1 MNLDDYVVI
10 QSRHQIVPTI
20 DNMGARGAGL
30 AVADPS
36 TLDVR
41 QASLSASDIDDL
53 RRDPS
58 TRAVAPLMPMT
69 LIQPVESDDS
79 AGDGS
84 NGSVTWGVSAS
95 GALQSPFDG
104 AGVTVAILDTGI
116 DPNHS
121 AFQGVDLVRRNFT
134 DEDDDDVVGHGT
146 HCAGTVFGRDV
157 EGLRIGVAPGVQ
169 RALIGKVLGD
179 GGNSSGTIAQAMQ
192 WAVNEGAHVISMSLG
207 IDFPGFVRYLIDTA
221 GYDPRPATSIAL
233 EAYRANV
240 NMFTELSS
248 FIRAQGQFGQGCL
261 VVAAAGNESSRPAYE
276 IAVAPP
282 AAGTGVV
289 SVAALQEVD
298 GGFGVA
304 SFSNTQ
310 VDIAGP
316 GVGVISAVPGGG
328 LGSKSGTS
336 MATPHVAGIAAL
348 WAQRQLHNN
357 TFVDGARLMARVV
370 ASGTTAAMASGTP
383 VKDVGTGMVQAPML

>member
-1 MNLDDYVVI
+1 MKLGDYVVV

-30 AVADPS
+30 AVNDPS

-41 QASLSASDIDDL
+41 QASLNAADIDDL

-69 LIQPVESDDS
+69 LIQPVASEEVSVGTPS
-79 AGDGS
+79 G
-84 NGSVTWGVSAS
+84 VTWGVSAC
-95 GALQSPFDG
+95 GAVQSPFDG
-104 AGVTVAILDTGI
+104 SGVTVAILDTGI
-116 DPNHS
+116 DPAHP

-134 DEDDDDVVGHGT
+134 DEGDDDVVGHGT

-157 EGLRIGVAPGVQ
+157 GGLRIGVAPGVQ

-261 VVAAAGNESSRPAYE
+261 VVAAAGNESNRPTYE

-289 SVAALQEVD
+289 SVAALEEVD
-298 GGFGVA
+298 GGFGIA
-304 SFSNTQ
+304 AFSNTQ

-316 GVGVISAVPGGG
+316 GVGVVSAVPGGS

-336 MATPHVAGIAAL
+336 MATPHVAGVAAL

-370 ASGTTAAMASGTP
+370 ASGTTASMASGTP
-383 VKDVGTGMVQAPML
+383 AKDVGTGMVQAPGL

>member
-1 MNLDDYVVI
+1 MNLEDYVVI
-10 QSRHQIVPTI
+10 RSRHQIVPTI
-20 DNMGARGAGL
+20 DNMGVRGAEL
-30 AVADPS
+30 NAPAAIELEVE
-36 TLDVR
+36 
-41 QASLSASDIDDL
+41 QASLRATDIDDL

-58 TRAVAPLMPMT
+58 TRAIAPLMPMT
-69 LIQPVESDDS
+69 LIEPVESDDNVSTDSS
-79 AGDGS
+79 A
-84 NGSVTWGVSAS
+84 SVTWGVAASA
-95 GALQSPFDG
+95 AVQSPFDG
-104 AGVTVAILDTGI
+104 SGITVAILDTGI
-116 DPNHS
+116 DPDHP

-134 DEDDDDVVGHGT
+134 NEGDDDIHGHGT

-157 EGLRIGVAPGVQ
+157 DGLRIGVATGVQ

-207 IDFPGFVRYLIDTA
+207 IDFPGFVRYLIEDA
-221 GYDPRPATSIAL
+221 GLDARPATSIAL
-233 EAYRANV
+233 EAYRANI

-261 VVAAAGNESSRPAYE
+261 VVAAAGNESRRPTYE
-276 IAVAPP
+276 IAVSPP

-289 SVAALQEVD
+289 SVAALQEAD

-348 WAQRQLHNN
+348 WAQRQLDNN

-370 ASGTTAAMASGTP
+370 ASGTAALLPDGTA
-383 VKDVGTGMVQAPML
+383 VKDIGTGMVQAPRF